1 MITTEL
7 VLRSFLLLLLSLV
20 TIILLSSVVV
30 ATMAATSYAQLLPKV
45 KTGNS
50 RNETNT
56 LPSPSV
62 QIKPHMVKI
71 TFPTKGQ
78 QIPIRSNLMV
88 TGISVVNRTSTDCQ
102 VAVILNGIK
111 PYQKAVPTG
120 HGGANDYS
128 TWNYRLTPTYTVIKQ
143 GQNKI
148 TAKLSCGKSNLIS
161 HNSVNITGVT
171 NSNRPIIAASLHHV
185 SPTDSKLLI
194 ALDLSKNPIS
204 AGGKETL
211 KATVYNAANST
222 LTIAGARVNVTITD
236 SANRSVSN
244 FNGTTNNLGI
254 FSYTWKVSSRD
265 SKPGVFT
272 VGVHASANGY
282 QNQSIPTR
290 TTFNVVSTSLHKSST
305 SSTSHTHNAHKS
317 SSDIYNQSPLSI
329 IRIPHITFPQ
339 IHFPKI
345 PSFY

>member
-1 MITTEL
+1 ME
-7 VLRSFLLLLLSLV
+7 
-20 TIILLSSVVV
+20 
-30 ATMAATSYAQLLPKV
+30 ATSYAQLLLKV
-45 KTGNS
+45 KISNNK
-50 RNETNT
+50 NETNT

-62 QIKPHMVKI
+62 QIKLHLVKI
-71 TFPTKGQ
+71 TFPTKDQ
-78 QIPIRSNLMV
+78 RIPVHSNLTV
-88 TGISVVNRTSTDCQ
+88 TGVSVVNKTSNDCQ

-128 TWNYRLTPTYTVIKQ
+128 TWNYRLTPMYNVIKQ

-148 TAKLSCGKSNLIS
+148 TAKLSCDNLIS

-171 NSNRPIIAASLHHV
+171 NSNPPIIVASLQHV
-185 SPTDSKLLI
+185 SSPNSKLLI

-204 AGGKETL
+204 AGRKDTL

-236 SANRSVSN
+236 PTNRTVSN
-244 FNGTTNNLGI
+244 FNGTTNNSGI
-254 FSYTWKVSSRD
+254 FTYTWKVSKE

-282 QNQSIPTR
+282 QNQSTPTR
-290 TTFNVVSTSLHKSST
+290 TTFNVISLHSDT
-305 SSTSHTHNAHKS
+305 SGTSPTHHAHKS
-317 SSDIYNQSPLSI
+317 SSDIYSQSPLSI

-345 PSFY
+345 PSSY

>member
-1 MITTEL
+1 ME
-7 VLRSFLLLLLSLV
+7 
-20 TIILLSSVVV
+20 
-30 ATMAATSYAQLLPKV
+30 ATSYAQLLLKV
-45 KTGNS
+45 KTDNNK
-50 RNETNT
+50 NETNT

-62 QIKPHMVKI
+62 QIKLHQVKI
-71 TFPTKGQ
+71 TFPTKRQ
-78 QIPIRSNLMV
+78 QIPVHSNLTV
-88 TGISVVNRTSTDCQ
+88 TGISVVNRTSTDCE

-148 TAKLSCGKSNLIS
+148 TAKLSCDKSNIIS

-171 NSNRPIIAASLHHV
+171 NSNPPIIDASP
-185 SPTDSKLLI
+185 SPNSKLLI

-236 SANRSVSN
+236 PSNRTVSN
-244 FNGTTNNLGI
+244 FNGTTNNSGI
-254 FSYTWKVSSRD
+254 FTYTWKVSKD
-265 SKPGVFT
+265 SKPEVFT
-272 VGVHASANGY
+272 VAVHASANGY
-282 QNQSIPTR
+282 QNQSTPTR
-290 TTFNVVSTSLHKSST
+290 TTFNVVSPSVHKSST
-305 SSTSHTHNAHKS
+305 SGTSPTHHAHKP
-317 SSDIYNQSPLSI
+317 SSDIYSQSPLSI

>member
-1 MITTEL
+1 MITTKL
-7 VLRSFLLLLLSLV
+7 VSRSFLLLLLSFV
-20 TIILLSSVVV
+20 TIILLSSLVV
-30 ATMAATSYAQLLPKV
+30 ATMEATSSAQLLPKV
-45 KTGNS
+45 KTGNNK
-50 RNETNT
+50 NETNT

-62 QIKPHMVKI
+62 QIKLHMVKI

-78 QIPIRSNLMV
+78 QIPIHSNLTV

-120 HGGANDYS
+120 HGGANDFS

-148 TAKLSCGKSNLIS
+148 TAKLSCGNLIS

-171 NSNRPIIAASLHHV
+171 NSNPPIIAASLQHV
-185 SPTDSKLLI
+185 SSPNSKLLI

-222 LTIAGARVNVTITD
+222 LTIAGANVNVTITD
-236 SANRSVSN
+236 SANRTVSN
-244 FNGTTNNLGI
+244 FNGTTNKSGI
-254 FSYTWKVSSRD
+254 FTYTWKVSKD
-265 SKPGVFT
+265 SKPGVFI
-272 VGVHASANGY
+272 VAVHASANGY
-282 QNQSIPTR
+282 QNQSTPTR
-290 TTFNVVSTSLHKSST
+290 TTFNVVSASLHKSST
-305 SSTSHTHNAHKS
+305 SSTSPTHHAHKS
-317 SSDIYNQSPLSI
+317 SSDIYSQSPLSI

>member
-1 MITTEL
+1 MET
-7 VLRSFLLLLLSLV
+7 
-20 TIILLSSVVV
+20 
-30 ATMAATSYAQLLPKV
+30 ASYAQLLLKV

-50 RNETNT
+50 KNETNT

-62 QIKPHMVKI
+62 QIKLHLVKI
-71 TFPTKGQ
+71 TFPSKGL
-78 QIPIRSNLMV
+78 QIPVHSNLTV
-88 TGISVVNRTSTDCQ
+88 TGMSLVNRTSSDCQ
-102 VAVILNGIK
+102 VAIILNGIK

-128 TWNYRLTPTYTVIKQ
+128 TWNYMLAPTYAVIKQ

-148 TAKLSCGKSNLIS
+148 TAKLSCDKSKLIS

-171 NSNRPIIAASLHHV
+171 NSNLPIIAASLHNL
-185 SPTDSKLLI
+185 SSSNSKLLI
-194 ALDLSKNPIS
+194 ALELSKNPIS

-236 SANRSVSN
+236 SANRIVSN

-254 FSYTWKVSSRD
+254 FPYTWKISKD

-282 QNQSIPTR
+282 QNQSTPTR
-290 TTFNVVSTSLHKSST
+290 TTFNVVSASLHKSSPAH
-305 SSTSHTHNAHKS
+305 HTHKS
-317 SSDIYNQSPLSI
+317 SSDIYSQSPLSI
-329 IRIPHITFPQ
+329 IRIPQITFPQ

-345 PSFY
+345 PSSY

>member
-1 MITTEL
+1 MITTKL
-7 VLRSFLLLLLSLV
+7 VLCSFLLIVLSFV
-20 TIILLSSVVV
+20 TIILLSSVVE
-30 ATMAATSYAQLLPKV
+30 ATSYAQSLPNV
-45 KTGNS
+45 KTGNNK
-50 RNETNT
+50 NETDT
-56 LPSPSV
+56 LPSHSV
-62 QIKPHMVKI
+62 QIKLHLVKI
-71 TFPTKGQ
+71 TFPFKGQ
-78 QIPIRSNLMV
+78 QILVHSNLTV
-88 TGISVVNRTSTDCQ
+88 TGISVVNRTSNDCQ

-148 TAKLSCGKSNLIS
+148 TAKLSCDGSNLIS

-171 NSNRPIIAASLHHV
+171 NNNAPFMTASLQHV
-185 SPTDSKLLI
+185 SPPNSKLLI
-194 ALDLSKNPIS
+194 ALDLSKNPLS

-211 KATVYNAANST
+211 KGTVYNAANST
-222 LTIAGARVNVTITD
+222 LRIAGAKVNATITD
-236 SANRSVSN
+236 SANRTVSN

-254 FSYTWKVSSRD
+254 FTYAWKVSKD

-272 VGVHASANGY
+272 VGVHASANRY
-282 QNQSIPTR
+282 QNQSAPTR
-290 TTFNVVSTSLHKSST
+290 TTFNVISESLHKSDT
-305 SSTSHTHNAHKS
+305 SGTSPTHHAHKS
-317 SSDIYNQSPLSI
+317 SPDFYSQSPLSI

-345 PSFY
+345 PSSY

>member
-1 MITTEL
+1 ME
-7 VLRSFLLLLLSLV
+7 
-20 TIILLSSVVV
+20 
-30 ATMAATSYAQLLPKV
+30 ATSYAQLLLKV
-45 KTGNS
+45 KTGNNK
-50 RNETNT
+50 NETNT

-62 QIKPHMVKI
+62 QIKLHLVKI

-78 QIPIRSNLMV
+78 QIPVHSNLTV

-120 HGGANDYS
+120 HGAANDYS

-148 TAKLSCGKSNLIS
+148 TAKLSCDKSNIIS

-171 NSNRPIIAASLHHV
+171 NSNPPVIAASLRHV
-185 SPTDSKLLI
+185 SSPNSKLLI

-222 LTIAGARVNVTITD
+222 LTIVGARVNVTITD
-236 SANRSVSN
+236 PSNRTVSN

-254 FSYTWKVSSRD
+254 FTYTWKVSKD

-272 VGVHASANGY
+272 VGVHASANEY
-282 QNQSIPTR
+282 QNQLTPTR
-290 TTFNVVSTSLHKSST
+290 TTFNVVSLLHKSDT
-305 SSTSHTHNAHKS
+305 SSTSQTHHAHKS
-317 SSDIYNQSPLSI
+317 SSDIYSQSPLSI

>member
-1 MITTEL
+1 MET
-7 VLRSFLLLLLSLV
+7 
-20 TIILLSSVVV
+20 
-30 ATMAATSYAQLLPKV
+30 ASYAQLLLKV

-50 RNETNT
+50 KNETNT

-62 QIKPHMVKI
+62 QIKLHLVKI
-71 TFPTKGQ
+71 TFPSKGQ
-78 QIPIRSNLMV
+78 QIPVHSNLTV
-88 TGISVVNRTSTDCQ
+88 TGISLVNRTSSDCQ
-102 VAVILNGIK
+102 VAIILNGIK

-128 TWNYRLTPTYTVIKQ
+128 TWNYRLAPTYAVIKQ
-143 GQNKI
+143 GHNKI
-148 TAKLSCGKSNLIS
+148 TAKLSCDKSKLIS

-171 NSNRPIIAASLHHV
+171 NSNPPIIAASLHNL
-185 SPTDSKLLI
+185 SSSNSKLLI
-194 ALDLSKNPIS
+194 ALELSKNPIS

-236 SANRSVSN
+236 SANRIVSN

-254 FSYTWKVSSRD
+254 FPYTWKISKD

-282 QNQSIPTR
+282 QNQSTPTR
-290 TTFNVVSTSLHKSST
+290 TTFNVVSASLHKSST
-305 SSTSHTHNAHKS
+305 AHHAHKS
-317 SSDIYNQSPLSI
+317 SSDIYSQSPLSI
-329 IRIPHITFPQ
+329 IRIPQITFPQ

-345 PSFY
+345 PSSY

>member
-1 MITTEL
+1 MITTKL
-7 VLRSFLLLLLSLV
+7 VLRSFFLLLLCFV
-20 TIILLSSVVV
+20 TIILHSCV
-30 ATMAATSYAQLLPKV
+30 AVAAMEATSYAQLLLKV
-45 KTGNS
+45 KSGN
-50 RNETNT
+50 NKNT
-56 LPSPSV
+56 LPSV
-62 QIKPHMVKI
+62 QIKQHLRI

-78 QIPIRSNLMV
+78 HIPVHSNLTV
-88 TGISVVNRTSTDCQ
+88 TGISVVNRTSADCQ

-111 PYQKAVPTG
+111 PYQNAVPTG

-148 TAKLSCGKSNLIS
+148 TAKLSCDKSNIIS

-171 NSNRPIIAASLHHV
+171 DSNPPIITPSLQHV
-185 SPTDSKLLI
+185 SPPNSRLLI

-204 AGGKETL
+204 AGGKDTL
-211 KATVYNAANST
+211 KATVYNAANSS

-236 SANRSVSN
+236 PANRTVSN

-254 FSYTWKVSSRD
+254 FAYTWKVSKD

-282 QNQSIPTR
+282 QNQSTPTR
-290 TTFNVVSTSLHKSST
+290 TTFNVVSLLHKSDT
-305 SSTSHTHNAHKS
+305 SSTSHHAHKS
-317 SSDIYNQSPLSI
+317 SSDIYSQSPLSI
-329 IRIPHITFPQ
+329 IRIPHITFPL
-339 IHFPKI
+339 IHIPKMS
-345 PSFY
+345 SFY

>member
-1 MITTEL
+1 MITTKL
-7 VLRSFLLLLLSLV
+7 VLRSFFLLLLSLV
-20 TIILLSSVVV
+20 TIILLSSAVVS
-30 ATMAATSYAQLLPKV
+30 TMESTSYAQLLLKV
-45 KTGNS
+45 KTANNK
-50 RNETNT
+50 NETNT

-62 QIKPHMVKI
+62 QINLHLVKI

-78 QIPIRSNLMV
+78 RIPVHSNLTV

-102 VAVILNGIK
+102 VAVIVNGIK

-128 TWNYRLTPTYTVIKQ
+128 TWNFRLTPTYTVIKQ

-148 TAKLSCGKSNLIS
+148 TAKLSCDKSNIIS
-161 HNSVNITGVT
+161 HHSVNITGVT
-171 NSNRPIIAASLHHV
+171 GSNPPIVAASLHYV
-185 SPTDSKLLI
+185 SPPHSKLLI

-204 AGGKETL
+204 AGGKDTL

-236 SANRSVSN
+236 PSNRTVSN
-244 FNGTTNNLGI
+244 FNGTTNAIGI
-254 FSYTWKVSSRD
+254 FTYTWRVSKA
-265 SKPGVFT
+265 SKPGVFI
-272 VGVHASANGY
+272 VGVHAYANGY
-282 QNQSIPTR
+282 QNQSTPTR
-290 TTFNVVSTSLHKSST
+290 TTFNVVSPLHKSDT
-305 SSTSHTHNAHKS
+305 SGTSPTHHAHKS
-317 SSDIYNQSPLSI
+317 NSDIYSQSPLSI

>member
-1 MITTEL
+1 MITTKL
-7 VLRSFLLLLLSLV
+7 VLRSFFLLLLSFV

-30 ATMAATSYAQLLPKV
+30 ATMEATSYAQLLLKM
-45 KTGNS
+45 KTGNNK
-50 RNETNT
+50 NEINK

-62 QIKPHMVKI
+62 QIKLHLVKI

-78 QIPIRSNLMV
+78 HIPIHSNLTV

-111 PYQKAVPTG
+111 PYQKAVPIG

-148 TAKLSCGKSNLIS
+148 TAKLSCGKSNIIS

-171 NSNRPIIAASLHHV
+171 NSNPPIIAASLRV
-185 SPTDSKLLI
+185 SSPNSKLLI
-194 ALDLSKNPIS
+194 ALDLSKNPVS

-222 LTIAGARVNVTITD
+222 LTIAGASVNVTITD
-236 SANRSVSN
+236 SANRTVSN

-254 FSYTWKVSSRD
+254 FTYTWKVSKD

-282 QNQSIPTR
+282 QNQSTPTR
-290 TTFNVVSTSLHKSST
+290 TTFNVVSSDTSGT
-305 SSTSHTHNAHKS
+305 SPTHHAHKS
-317 SSDIYNQSPLSI
+317 RSDIYSQSPLSI
-329 IRIPHITFPQ
+329 IRIPHITFPE

>member
-1 MITTEL
+1 ME
-7 VLRSFLLLLLSLV
+7 
-20 TIILLSSVVV
+20 
-30 ATMAATSYAQLLPKV
+30 ATSYAQLLLKV
-45 KTGNS
+45 KTDNNK
-50 RNETNT
+50 NETNT

-62 QIKPHMVKI
+62 QIKLHQVKI
-71 TFPTKGQ
+71 TFPTKRQ
-78 QIPIRSNLMV
+78 QIPVHSNLTV
-88 TGISVVNRTSTDCQ
+88 TGISVVNRTSTDCE

-148 TAKLSCGKSNLIS
+148 TAKLSCDKSNIIS

-171 NSNRPIIAASLHHV
+171 NSNPPIIDAS
-185 SPTDSKLLI
+185 PPNSKLLI

-236 SANRSVSN
+236 PSNRTVSN
-244 FNGTTNNLGI
+244 FNGTTNNSGI
-254 FSYTWKVSSRD
+254 FTYTWKVSKD

-272 VGVHASANGY
+272 VAVHASANGY
-282 QNQSIPTR
+282 QNQSTPTR
-290 TTFNVVSTSLHKSST
+290 TTFNVVSPSVHKSST
-305 SSTSHTHNAHKS
+305 SGTSPTHHAHKP
-317 SSDIYNQSPLSI
+317 SSDIYSQSPLSI

>member
-1 MITTEL
+1 MITTKL
-7 VLRSFLLLLLSLV
+7 VLHSFLLPLLSFI
-20 TIILLSSVVV
+20 TIILLSNVML
-30 ATMAATSYAQLLPKV
+30 ATMDTTSYAQLLLKV
-45 KTGNS
+45 KTGNK
-50 RNETNT
+50 NETNT
-56 LPSPSV
+56 LSSPSV
-62 QIKPHMVKI
+62 QIKLHMVKI

-78 QIPIRSNLMV
+78 QIPVHSNLTV

-111 PYQKAVPTG
+111 PYQKAAPTG

-128 TWNYRLTPTYTVIKQ
+128 TWNYTLTPTYSVIKQ

-171 NSNRPIIAASLHHV
+171 NSNPPIISASLQHV
-185 SPTDSKLLI
+185 SSPNSKLLI

-204 AGGKETL
+204 AGGKDNL

-222 LTIAGARVNVTITD
+222 LTIAGASVHVTITD
-236 SANRSVSN
+236 PANRTVSN

-254 FSYTWKVSSRD
+254 FAYTWKVSKD

-272 VGVHASANGY
+272 VSVQASANGY
-282 QNQSIPTR
+282 QNQPAPTR
-290 TTFNVVSTSLHKSST
+290 TTFNVVSALDKSST
-305 SSTSHTHNAHKS
+305 SGTSTTHHAHKS
-317 SSDIYNQSPLSI
+317 SSDIYSQSPLSI

>member
-1 MITTEL
+1 MITTKL
-7 VLRSFLLLLLSLV
+7 VLRSFFLLLLSFV

-30 ATMAATSYAQLLPKV
+30 ATMEATSYAQSLLKV
-45 KTGNS
+45 KTGINK
-50 RNETNT
+50 NETNT

-62 QIKPHMVKI
+62 QIKLHLVKI

-78 QIPIRSNLMV
+78 QIPVHSNLTV
-88 TGISVVNRTSTDCQ
+88 TGVSVANRTSTDCQ

-128 TWNYRLTPTYTVIKQ
+128 TWNYRLTPTYAVIKE

-148 TAKLSCGKSNLIS
+148 TAKLTCDKSNVIS

-171 NSNRPIIAASLHHV
+171 NSNPPIIAASLQHV
-185 SPTDSKLLI
+185 SSPNSKLLI

-222 LTIAGARVNVTITD
+222 LTIAGASVNVTITD
-236 SANRSVSN
+236 SANRTVSN
-244 FNGTTNNLGI
+244 FNGTTNNSGI
-254 FSYTWKVSSRD
+254 FMHTWKVSKD
-265 SKPGVFT
+265 SKLGVFT

-282 QNQSIPTR
+282 QYQSTPTR
-290 TTFNVVSTSLHKSST
+290 TTFNVVSPLHKNDISGT
-305 SSTSHTHNAHKS
+305 SPTHHAHKS
-317 SSDIYNQSPLSI
+317 SSGIYSQSPLSI

>member
-1 MITTEL
+1 ME
-7 VLRSFLLLLLSLV
+7 
-20 TIILLSSVVV
+20 
-30 ATMAATSYAQLLPKV
+30 ATSCAQLLLKV
-45 KTGNS
+45 KTSNNK
-50 RNETNT
+50 NETNT

-62 QIKPHMVKI
+62 QIKLHLVKI
-71 TFPTKGQ
+71 TFPTKDQ
-78 QIPIRSNLMV
+78 RIPVHSNLTV
-88 TGISVVNRTSTDCQ
+88 TGVSVVNKTSNDCQ

-128 TWNYRLTPTYTVIKQ
+128 TWNYRLTPMYTVIKQ

-148 TAKLSCGKSNLIS
+148 TAKLSCDNLIS

-171 NSNRPIIAASLHHV
+171 NSNPPIIVASLQHV
-185 SPTDSKLLI
+185 SSPNSKLLI

-204 AGGKETL
+204 AGRKDTL

-236 SANRSVSN
+236 PTNRTVSN
-244 FNGTTNNLGI
+244 FNGTTNNSGI
-254 FSYTWKVSSRD
+254 FTYTWKVSKE

-282 QNQSIPTR
+282 QNQSTSTR
-290 TTFNVVSTSLHKSST
+290 TTFNVISLLHSDTGGTSP
-305 SSTSHTHNAHKS
+305 THHAHKS
-317 SSDIYNQSPLSI
+317 SSDIYSQNPLSI

-345 PSFY
+345 PSSY

>member
-1 MITTEL
+1 ME
-7 VLRSFLLLLLSLV
+7 
-20 TIILLSSVVV
+20 
-30 ATMAATSYAQLLPKV
+30 ATSYAQLLLKV
-45 KTGNS
+45 KISNNK
-50 RNETNT
+50 NETNT

-62 QIKPHMVKI
+62 QIKLHLVKI
-71 TFPTKGQ
+71 TFPTKDQ
-78 QIPIRSNLMV
+78 RIPVHSNLTV
-88 TGISVVNRTSTDCQ
+88 TGVSVVNKTSNDCQ

-128 TWNYRLTPTYTVIKQ
+128 TWNYRLTPMYTVIKQ

-148 TAKLSCGKSNLIS
+148 TAKLSCDNLIS

-171 NSNRPIIAASLHHV
+171 NSNPPIIVASLQHV
-185 SPTDSKLLI
+185 SSPNSKLLI

-204 AGGKETL
+204 AGRKDTL

-236 SANRSVSN
+236 PTNRTVSN
-244 FNGTTNNLGI
+244 FNGTTNNSGI
-254 FSYTWKVSSRD
+254 FTYTWKVSKE

-282 QNQSIPTR
+282 QNQSTPTR
-290 TTFNVVSTSLHKSST
+290 TTFNVISLLHSDT
-305 SSTSHTHNAHKS
+305 SSTSPTHHAHKS
-317 SSDIYNQSPLSI
+317 SSDIYSQSPLSI

-345 PSFY
+345 PSSY

>member
-1 MITTEL
+1 LL
-7 VLRSFLLLLLSLV
+7 VILSFV
-20 TIILLSSVVV
+20 TIILFSSVVV
-30 ATMAATSYAQLLPKV
+30 AGTMEATSYAQLLLKV
-45 KTGNS
+45 KTGNYK
-50 RNETNT
+50 NETNT

-62 QIKPHMVKI
+62 QIKLHLVKI
-71 TFPTKGQ
+71 TFPTKAQ
-78 QIPIRSNLMV
+78 QIQVHSNLTV
-88 TGISVVNRTSTDCQ
+88 TGISVVNTTSTGCQ

-148 TAKLSCGKSNLIS
+148 TAKLSCDKPNLIS

-171 NSNRPIIAASLHHV
+171 NSNPPIVAASLQHV
-185 SPTDSKLLI
+185 TSPNSKLLI

-204 AGGKETL
+204 GGGKETL
-211 KATVYNAANST
+211 KSTVYNAANST
-222 LTIAGARVNVTITD
+222 LRIAGASVNVNITD
-236 SANRSVSN
+236 SANRDVSN

-254 FSYTWKVSSRD
+254 FTYTWKVSKD

-282 QNQSIPTR
+282 QNQSAPTR
-290 TTFNVVSTSLHKSST
+290 TTFNVVSESLHKSDT
-305 SSTSHTHNAHKS
+305 SGTSPTHHAHKS
-317 SSDIYNQSPLSI
+317 RSDIYSQSPLSI

-345 PSFY
+345 PSVY

>member
-1 MITTEL
+1 ME
-7 VLRSFLLLLLSLV
+7 
-20 TIILLSSVVV
+20 
-30 ATMAATSYAQLLPKV
+30 ATSYAQLLLKV
-45 KTGNS
+45 KTSNNK
-50 RNETNT
+50 NETNT

-62 QIKPHMVKI
+62 QIKLHLVKI
-71 TFPTKGQ
+71 TFPTKDQ
-78 QIPIRSNLMV
+78 RIPVHSNLTV
-88 TGISVVNRTSTDCQ
+88 TGVSVVNKTSNDCQ

-128 TWNYRLTPTYTVIKQ
+128 TWNYRLTPMYTVIKQ

-148 TAKLSCGKSNLIS
+148 TAKLSCDNLIS

-171 NSNRPIIAASLHHV
+171 NSNPPIIVASLQHV
-185 SPTDSKLLI
+185 SSPNSKLLI

-204 AGGKETL
+204 AGRKDTL

-236 SANRSVSN
+236 PTNRTVSN
-244 FNGTTNNLGI
+244 FNGTTNNSGI
-254 FSYTWKVSSRD
+254 FTYTWKVSKE

-290 TTFNVVSTSLHKSST
+290 TTFNVISLHSDT
-305 SSTSHTHNAHKS
+305 SGTSHTHHAHKS
-317 SSDIYNQSPLSI
+317 SSDIYSQSPLSI

-345 PSFY
+345 PSSY

>member
-1 MITTEL
+1 MITTKL
-7 VLRSFLLLLLSLV
+7 VLRSFLLLLLSFV

-30 ATMAATSYAQLLPKV
+30 ATLEATSYAQLLLKV
-45 KTGNS
+45 KKGNNK
-50 RNETNT
+50 NETNT
-56 LPSPSV
+56 LASPSV
-62 QIKPHMVKI
+62 QIKLHMVKI
-71 TFPTKGQ
+71 TFPTKGR
-78 QIPIRSNLMV
+78 QIPIHSNLTV

-120 HGGANDYS
+120 HGGADDYS
-128 TWNYRLTPTYTVIKQ
+128 TWNYKLTPTYTIIKQ

-148 TAKLSCGKSNLIS
+148 TAKLSCGKPNLIS

-171 NSNRPIIAASLHHV
+171 NSNPPIIAASLQHV
-185 SPTDSKLLI
+185 SSPNSKLLI
-194 ALDLSKNPIS
+194 ALDLSKNPVS
-204 AGGKETL
+204 AGGKEAL
-211 KATVYNAANST
+211 KATVYNATNST
-222 LTIAGARVNVTITD
+222 LTIAGASVNVTITN
-236 SANRSVSN
+236 SANRTVSN

-254 FSYTWKVSSRD
+254 FTYTWKVSKD

-282 QNQSIPTR
+282 QNQSTPTR
-290 TTFNVVSTSLHKSST
+290 TTFNIVSSDTSATSL
-305 SSTSHTHNAHKS
+305 THHAHKS
-317 SSDIYNQSPLSI
+317 RSDIYSQSPLSI

-339 IHFPKI
+339 IHIPKI

>member
-1 MITTEL
+1 
-7 VLRSFLLLLLSLV
+7 
-20 TIILLSSVVV
+20 
-30 ATMAATSYAQLLPKV
+30 
-45 KTGNS
+45 
-50 RNETNT
+50 
-56 LPSPSV
+56 
-62 QIKPHMVKI
+62 
-71 TFPTKGQ
+71 
-78 QIPIRSNLMV
+78 V
-88 TGISVVNRTSTDCQ
+88 TGVSIVNKTSNDCQ

-128 TWNYRLTPTYTVIKQ
+128 TWNYRLTPMYTVIKQ

-148 TAKLSCGKSNLIS
+148 TAKLSCDNLIS

-171 NSNRPIIAASLHHV
+171 NSNPPIIVASLQHV
-185 SPTDSKLLI
+185 SSPNSKLLI

-204 AGGKETL
+204 AGRKDTL

-236 SANRSVSN
+236 PTNRTVSN
-244 FNGTTNNLGI
+244 FNGTTNNSGI
-254 FSYTWKVSSRD
+254 FTYTWKVSKE

-282 QNQSIPTR
+282 QNQSTPTIFTYTWKVSKESKPGVFTVGVHASANGYQNQSTPTR
-290 TTFNVVSTSLHKSST
+290 TTFNVISLHSDT
-305 SSTSHTHNAHKS
+305 SGTSPTHHAHKS
-317 SSDIYNQSPLSI
+317 SSDIYSQSPLSI

-345 PSFY
+345 PSSY